1 MASAHPHRSP
11 LRQGALLALLA
22 AAAFGGVTPII
33 AHASQSASPLA
44 TAALLYAGAALAALI
59 LGLTKSDA
67 APLRR
72 EHLPRI
78 ALVALLGAGIA
89 PTALVAGLQRTG
101 ASTGSLLLN
110 FEAVFTV
117 LLAWALFHEAVGR
130 RVVLALAAMTIGGVL
145 LAVHAMREPA
155 LDAAGVALVILAT
168 LAWAADNALSRPLS
182 ELRALS
188 VVSAKSTLGAL
199 ATSLLALALH
209 QAWPNRSDALLL
221 LICGATGYGLS
232 LALYLRAQHWLGA
245 ARTASIFSVAPF
257 IGALIAIGW
266 SRTWPDLAMVVAAA
280 LFAFGVYLHI
290 TERHSHKHAHDPLAH
305 EHLHRHDDGHHDHAH
320 ADFPSGE
327 HSHAHDHKGVV
338 HEHEHAPDAHHHHL
352 HR

>member
-1 MASAHPHRSP
+1 MDAHPHRSP

-22 AAAFGGVTPII
+22 AVAFGGVTPII
-33 AHASQSASPLA
+33 AHASQSASPLS
-44 TAALLYAGAALAALI
+44 TAALLYLGAALAALI
-59 LGLTKSDA
+59 LGLAKSDA

-72 EHLPRI
+72 EHFPRI

-89 PTALVAGLQRTG
+89 PTALVAGLHRTG

-117 LLAWALFHEAVGR
+117 LLAWLFFHEAIGR
-130 RVVLALAAMTIGGVL
+130 RVAVALAAMTIGGLL

-199 ATSLLALALH
+199 ATSLLALAFH
-209 QAWPNRSDALLL
+209 QAWPDSRDALLL
-221 LICGATGYGLS
+221 LVCGATGYGLS
-232 LALYLRAQHWLGA
+232 LALYLRAQHWIGA

-257 IGALIAIGW
+257 IGALIAISW
-266 SRTWPDLAMVVAAA
+266 SRTWPDLAMVVATV

-290 TERHSHKHAHDPLAH
+290 TERHSHKHAHEALAH
-305 EHLHRHDDGHHDHAH
+305 EHPHRHDDGHHEHTHAN
-320 ADFPSGE
+320 FPSGE
-327 HSHAHDHKGVV
+327 HSHAHRHEGVE
-338 HEHEHAPDAHHHHL
+338 HEHDHAPDAHHDHL